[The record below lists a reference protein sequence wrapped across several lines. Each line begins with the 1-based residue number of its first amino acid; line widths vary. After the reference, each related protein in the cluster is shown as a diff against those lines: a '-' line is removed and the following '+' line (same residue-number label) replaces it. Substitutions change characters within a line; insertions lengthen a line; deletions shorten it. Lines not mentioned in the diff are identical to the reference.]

1 MMKEEDKMLFLIH
14 RVNATGP
21 GSARNFQVIFLD
33 KSLPQAICGLPH
45 SVSETTTTILIW

>member
-14 RVNATGP
+14 RVDATGP

-33 KSLPQAICGLPH
+33 KSSPHAICGLPH
-45 SVSETTTTILIW
+45 GFSKTTITILI